1 MSVYLFR
8 PAVITD
14 GLTLTIDFFHAI
26 LCLSDEG
33 FLFFIGRLQ
42 IINLLFQFFR
52 RSDVMLFQEDDR
64 LRDCIDVVTL
74 SPHLI
79 AFALSGA
86 QLAFDVDQPLD
97 LTFGIISAGN
107 FRNMHM
113 ITGKRL
119 SQCILIVFRPEALQ
133 PDIALSIWRLEAD
146 MGSALDAASGIFQHL

>member
-1 MSVYLFR
+1 MKLIDGLGFFMRFDFRAMLLIEFCRPAGFAKLSVYLFR

-97 LTFGIISAGN
+97 L
-107 FRNMHM
+107 H
-113 ITGKRL
+113 
-119 SQCILIVFRPEALQ
+119 
-133 PDIALSIWRLEAD
+133 
-146 MGSALDAASGIFQHL
+146 